1 VSILKKIYVFSCLI
15 LLSGCVSSTA
25 FLGPIFTGAKTGS
38 VYQASISYGG
48 NKIINKAVKLEENEN
63 FKNLKQ
69 IRVFDHFTIGCVF
82 PTVYAVVAV
91 GLAGAAN
98 IAFPQLFK

>member
-1 VSILKKIYVFSCLI
+1 MSILKKIYVFTCLI

-48 NKIINKAVKLEENEN
+48 NKFINKAMKIQKNESFKKLLDKDYDKTIEYQEPTILLTYVVDNIE
-63 FKNLKQ
+63 
-69 IRVFDHFTIGCVF
+69 ISEVFE
-82 PTVYAVVAV
+82 PEP
-91 GLAGAAN
+91 L
-98 IAFPQLFK
+98 P

>member
-1 VSILKKIYVFSCLI
+1 MSILKKIYVFTCLI

-63 FKNLKQ
+63 FKNLFNKDHDKTKRYQ
-69 IRVFDHFTIGCVF
+69 EPTILLTYVVDKIEISEVFE
-82 PTVYAVVAV
+82 PEP
-91 GLAGAAN
+91 L
-98 IAFPQLFK
+98 P

>member
-48 NKIINKAVKLEENEN
+48 NKILNKAIKLEENEN
-63 FKNLKQ
+63 FKLFNKNHDKSKRYQ
-69 IRVFDHFTIGCVF
+69 EPTILL
-82 PTVYAVVAV
+82 TYVVD
-91 GLAGAAN
+91 N
-98 IAFPQLFK
+98 IEISEVSEPEPLP

>member
-1 VSILKKIYVFSCLI
+1 MSILNKIYVFSCLI

-48 NKIINKAVKLEENEN
+48 NKFINKAMKIQKNESFKKL
-63 FKNLKQ
+63 
-69 IRVFDHFTIGCVF
+69 FDKDHDKTSEYQEPIILL
-82 PTVYAVVAV
+82 TYVVD
-91 GLAGAAN
+91 N
-98 IAFPQLFK
+98 IEISEVSEPEPLP

>member
-1 VSILKKIYVFSCLI
+1 MSILKKIYVFSCLI

-48 NKIINKAVKLEENEN
+48 NKILNKAIKLEENEN
-63 FKNLKQ
+63 LKKLFNKNHDKTNKYQETTILLTYVVDT
-69 IRVFDHFTIGCVF
+69 IEISEVFA
-82 PTVYAVVAV
+82 PEP
-91 GLAGAAN
+91 L
-98 IAFPQLFK
+98 P

>member
-1 VSILKKIYVFSCLI
+1 MSILKKIYVFSCLI

-48 NKIINKAVKLEENEN
+48 NKILNKAIKLEENEN
-63 FKNLKQ
+63 FKLFNKNHDKTNRYQ
-69 IRVFDHFTIGCVF
+69 EPTILL
-82 PTVYAVVAV
+82 TYVVD
-91 GLAGAAN
+91 N
-98 IAFPQLFK
+98 IEISEVSEPEPLP

>member
-1 VSILKKIYVFSCLI
+1 VSILKKIYVFTCLI

-48 NKIINKAVKLEENEN
+48 NKFINKAMKIQKNESFKKLLD
-63 FKNLKQ
+63 KDYDK
-69 IRVFDHFTIGCVF
+69 TIEYQE
-82 PTVYAVVAV
+82 PIILLTYVVD
-91 GLAGAAN
+91 N
-98 IAFPQLFK
+98 IEITEVLEPEPLP

>member
-1 VSILKKIYVFSCLI
+1 MSILKKIYVFSCLI

-48 NKIINKAVKLEENEN
+48 NKFINKAMKIQKNESFKKLLD
-63 FKNLKQ
+63 KDYDK
-69 IRVFDHFTIGCVF
+69 TIEYQE
-82 PTVYAVVAV
+82 PTILLTYVVD
-91 GLAGAAN
+91 N
-98 IAFPQLFK
+98 IEISEVSEPEPLP